1 MKDIEL
7 RHCIISER
15 TREAI
20 THPIFGYDPDGQQQ
34 IFTDADATAEKILN
48 ITGEKGLLTVS
59 LNYDWFPYLPYI
71 KSDGQWVWY
80 NTLIDE
86 YYWGFNHK
94 PLARDLWER
103 MIQRRHG

>member
-20 THPIFGYDPDGQQQ
+20 THPIFGYDPEGQQQ

-48 ITGEKGLLTVS
+48 ITGEKGP
-59 LNYDWFPYLPYI
+59 LNCEPKLRLVPI
-71 KSDGQWVWY
+71 SAVHQ
-80 NTLIDE
+80 I
-86 YYWGFNHK
+86 
-94 PLARDLWER
+94 
-103 MIQRRHG
+103 